1 MPDRIKTTRGNA
13 GRGEGSPWIRVM
25 RLRFVPASLLP
36 ALLGSAVAWNM
47 TGGFHLSRFFLV
59 LFGLSLNHVGLNMID
74 DVFDF
79 LHAADRPP
87 SEGKNPYTGGSG
99 VLAESLLSHSA
110 VLAAA
115 FTCFAATAVI
125 ALCLTVAAGW
135 PVLLLAGIG
144 IFSSIFYAVPPV
156 RYGYRGL
163 GELAHVIN
171 FGPVIVLGAFYV
183 QTGAFT
189 LEPLAVSFVPGF
201 LMGAMIVA
209 NEIPD
214 AGDDRRAGK
223 NTLVVRFGEKWAVS
237 LYGAGLAAAYGLLL
251 LSVVFRAVSP
261 GALLGFAGAPLAFQ
275 SWKMLQT
282 AYDDPLRVVPV
293 NRAILQVHRVSCMGL
308 VTGYLIAGAF

>member
-1 MPDRIKTTRGNA
+1 MPDRRKDPRGNG
-13 GRGEGSPWIRVM
+13 GRGGGSPWIRVL
-25 RLRFVPASLLP
+25 RLRFVPASLFP
-36 ALLGSAVAWNM
+36 ALLGTAVAWKM
-47 TGGFHLSRFFLV
+47 TGSVHIAFFLLV
-59 LFGLSLNHVGLNMID
+59 LLGLSLNHVGLNMID

-79 LHAADRPP
+79 LHAADRTP

-99 VLAESLLSHSA
+99 VLTEGLLSHSA
-110 VLAAA
+110 VLTAALA
-115 FTCFAATAVI
+115 CFAATAAV
-125 ALCLTVAAGW
+125 AFYLAFAAGW

-144 IFSSIFYAVPPV
+144 IFSSVFYAVPPV

-183 QTGAFT
+183 QTGTFAP
-189 LEPLAVSFVPGF
+189 EPLMASFVPGF
-201 LMGAMIVA
+201 LLGAMIVA

-214 AGDDRRAGK
+214 AGDDKKAGK
-223 NTLVVRFGEKWAVS
+223 NTLVVRYGEKRAVS
-237 LYGAGLAAAYGLLL
+237 LYGAALAVAYGLLV
-251 LSVVFRAVSP
+251 LSVIFRAASP
-261 GALLGFAGAPLAFQ
+261 GALLGLAGVPLAFQ
-275 SWKMLQT
+275 SWKMLKT

>member
-1 MPDRIKTTRGNA
+1 MPARPKVPRGN
-13 GRGEGSPWIRVM
+13 GRRGEGSPWIRVM
-25 RLRFVPASLLP
+25 RLCFVPASLLP
-36 ALLGSAVAWNM
+36 ALLGSVVAWKM
-47 TGGFHLSRFFLV
+47 TGSIHLPRFLLV
-59 LFGLSLNHVGLNMID
+59 LLGLSLNHVGLNMID

-79 LHAADRPP
+79 LHSADRLP
-87 SEGKNPYTGGSG
+87 SDEKNPYTGGSG
-99 VLAESLLSHSA
+99 VLMEGLLSPPA

-115 FTCFAATAVI
+115 LTCFAATAVI
-125 ALCLTVAAGW
+125 ALYMAVAVGW

-163 GELAHVIN
+163 GELAHVVN

-183 QTGAFT
+183 QTGSFA

-223 NTLVVRFGEKWAVS
+223 NTLVVRFGEKQAVF
-237 LYGAGLAAAYGLLL
+237 LYGAALAAAYGLLV
-251 LSVVFRAVSP
+251 LSVVFRAASP
-261 GALLGFAGAPLAFQ
+261 GALLGLAGAPLAFQ

-282 AYDDPLRVVPV
+282 AYADPLLVVPV
-293 NRAILQVHRVSCMGL
+293 NQAILQVHRVSCMGL